1 MFHVTKLYWCLKPK
15 KQKVAVDGP
24 FQRFLLKKFG
34 PLSGLFLFIF
44 AFSPFCNGIRTYD
57 VTIIGREARTLPLR
71 QPILKFFLH
80 GPFSVSFFFIFV
92 FLVLLKINEMF
103 HIKYCRWLDSNREPL
118 VSQVT
123 ALATKPQPLPR
134 SHPFLKF
141 EILLIHRYMID
152 SGGADLHLRLLF
164 MIGP

>member
-15 KQKVAVDGP
+15 KTKSGWPISKIFVKKVLASLWAS
-24 FQRFLLKKFG
+24 FY
-34 PLSGLFLFIF
+34 LFSPSL
-44 AFSPFCNGIRTYD
+44 PFCNGIRTYD

-141 EILLIHRYMID
+141 EILLIHRYRID

>member
-15 KQKVAVDGP
+15 KTKSGWPISKIFVKKVLASLWAS
-24 FQRFLLKKFG
+24 FY
-34 PLSGLFLFIF
+34 LFSPSL
-44 AFSPFCNGIRTYD
+44 PFCNGIRTYD

-92 FLVLLKINEMF
+92 FLVLLTINEMF

-141 EILLIHRYMID
+141 EILLIHRYRID